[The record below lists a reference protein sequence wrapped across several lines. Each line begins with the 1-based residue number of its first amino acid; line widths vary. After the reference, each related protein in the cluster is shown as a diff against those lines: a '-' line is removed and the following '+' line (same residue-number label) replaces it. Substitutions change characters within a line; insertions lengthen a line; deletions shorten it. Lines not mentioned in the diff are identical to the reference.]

1 MKQYDYLVIGGGI
14 AGSVLALTLLKKGR
28 SVALIDKPTLSSSS
42 RVAGGAWNP
51 FNLRTFTDN
60 WRAEELVAKA
70 DTFYKEA
77 EALFQCEF
85 YTPRKLLKIFTS
97 ADERR
102 LWEKACAEKPQRFAE
117 APTETPYPGTVPAQ
131 HGVGAVNGAGSID
144 TQRLIGRT
152 TAKFMAQDDFF
163 ETHFDYAKLALTN
176 EGVVY
181 DNQVSARQV
190 VFCEGHLARHN
201 PWFSFLPLVP
211 VKGHLIHVR
220 IPGFPLTEI
229 LNRGA
234 FLLPLGND
242 LFALGSTFEN
252 NRDDEVPVPGK
263 EAELV
268 AKLEKMVTLPYQV
281 VGLHVGVRPAVKDR
295 RPLLGRHPQHP
306 QLAVFNGMG
315 SKAVLLTP
323 WLAEV
328 LARHLEHGEELPADV
343 DLGRF
348 PNRDG
353 GT

>member
-1 MKQYDYLVIGGGI
+1 MKQYDYLVAGGGI
-14 AGSVLALTLLKKGR
+14 AGSVLALMLLKNGR
-28 SVALIDKPTLSSSS
+28 SVMLIDKPSLSFSS

-77 EALFQCEF
+77 EALFGCEL
-85 YTPRKLLKIFTS
+85 YTPRTLLKIFTS

-102 LWEKACAEKPQRFAE
+102 LWEKACAEKTQRFARSPLE
-117 APTETPYPGTVPAQ
+117 DPYPGIVPAPYGT
-131 HGVGAVNGAGSID
+131 GVVSGAGSID

-152 TAKFMAQDDFF
+152 AAKLIAQDDFL
-163 ETHFDYAKLALTN
+163 ETHFDHAKLVLTN
-176 EGVVY
+176 EGAVY
-181 DNQVSARQV
+181 DGKISARQV

-201 PWFSFLPLVP
+201 PWFGFLPLVP

-234 FLLPLGND
+234 FLLPLGGD

-252 NRDDEVPVPGK
+252 NRDDEIPVPEK

-268 AKLEKMVTLPYQV
+268 SKLEKMVSIYWRLDAV
-281 VGLHVGVRPAVKDR
+281 HVGVRPAVKDR

-323 WLAEV
+323 WLAEALV
-328 LARHLEHGEELPADV
+328 KHIEDDERLPADA
-343 DLGRF
+343 DLARF
-348 PNRDG
+348 VSG
-353 GT
+353 AG